1 MDQEFMKEKP
11 VMPLVISMALP
22 MTFSM
27 LVNALYNII
36 DSYFVA
42 QISEDAMTA
51 LSLVFPLQNLVN
63 AVVIGFAIGINAT
76 MAYYLGAQ
84 KQQLADKTASLGML
98 LNMLHGLV
106 LAAICIAVMPAF
118 LGMFTKQVGII
129 GMGVQ
134 YSDIVFL
141 FAVPN
146 AAALCFEK
154 IFQAV
159 GRMKTSMFCMLLG
172 CVTNIVLDPL
182 LIFGIGIF
190 PAMGIRGAALAT
202 GIGQIVSLAGYLTA
216 YYWKPIPAKV
226 KVRNMKPE
234 KQLCKKVY
242 SIGIPATLSLAL
254 PSVQV
259 SALNAI
265 LAVYSA
271 SYVLVLGAYF
281 KLQTFLYLTGNG
293 VVQGMRPL
301 IGYNYGA
308 GESKRVKEIFRSAL
322 FLIVIVMVIGTILC
336 MAVPQALIGLF
347 TGNPETIR
355 LGREALRL
363 ISIGFIVSSVS
374 VTVSGA
380 LEGLGK
386 GKESLVISLLRYIV
400 VILPLAFI
408 LSRLFQAAGVWHAF
422 WITEFVSS
430 VRHIQQCFK
439 LVNRNRFGIKITLIP
454 GRTKLMNVVA
464 YLLIFNS
471 LDTGFGIGTV
481 CVINDRLYHSLIL
494 WLLFNIFDKTHIDF
508 QLINR

>member
-1 MDQEFMKEKP
+1 MNQEFMKEKP

-42 QISEDAMTA
+42 QISEAAMTA

-63 AVVIGFAIGINAT
+63 AVVIGFAIGMNAA

-106 LAAICIAVMPAF
+106 LAAIC
-118 LGMFTKQVGII
+118 
-129 GMGVQ
+129 
-134 YSDIVFL
+134 IVFL

-422 WITEFVSS
+422 WITEFVSAVIS
-430 VRHIQQCFK
+430 WIICK
-439 LVNRNRFGIKITLIP
+439 KE
-454 GRTKLMNVVA
+454 
-464 YLLIFNS
+464 IF
-471 LDTGFGIGTV
+471 
-481 CVINDRLYHSLIL
+481 
-494 WLLFNIFDKTHIDF
+494 
-508 QLINR
+508 Q

>member
-1 MDQEFMKEKP
+1 MKENNPHILGEAPIGKL
-11 VMPLVISMALP
+11 LVEYSIPAIIG
-22 MTFSM
+22 MTLTS
-27 LVNALYNII
+27 LYNII
-36 DSYFVA
+36 DSIFIGHGVGA
-42 QISEDAMTA
+42 LAISGLAIT
-51 LSLVFPLQNLVN
+51 FPLMNLLVAFCTLVGVGGATLSSIRLGQKDKKGAEDILGN
-63 AVVIGFAIGINAT
+63 VAILCVINAIFYGGL
-76 MAYYLGAQ
+76 AFIFLEPILFFFGASEAT
-84 KQQLADKTASLGML
+84 LPYARDFM
-98 LNMLHGLV
+98 
-106 LAAICIAVMPAF
+106 
-118 LGMFTKQVGII
+118 QVI
-129 GMGVQ
+129 
-134 YSDIVFL
+134 
-141 FAVPN
+141 
-146 AAALCFEK
+146 
-154 IFQAV
+154 
-159 GRMKTSMFCMLLG
+159 LLG
-172 CVTNIVLDPL
+172 SPISYVMIGLNNIMRATGYPKKAMLSSMLTVGCNIILAPIFIFVLNW
-182 LIFGIGIF
+182 
-190 PAMGIRGAALAT
+190 GIRGAALAT

-308 GESKRVKEIFRSAL
+308 GESKRVKEIFQSAL

-408 LSRLFQAAGVWHAF
+408 LSRLFEAAGVWHAF
-422 WITEFVSS
+422 WITEFVSAVIS
-430 VRHIQQCFK
+430 WIICK
-439 LVNRNRFGIKITLIP
+439 KE
-454 GRTKLMNVVA
+454 
-464 YLLIFNS
+464 IF
-471 LDTGFGIGTV
+471 
-481 CVINDRLYHSLIL
+481 
-494 WLLFNIFDKTHIDF
+494 
-508 QLINR
+508 Q

>member
-1 MDQEFMKEKP
+1 
-11 VMPLVISMALP
+11 
-22 MTFSM
+22 
-27 LVNALYNII
+27 
-36 DSYFVA
+36 
-42 QISEDAMTA
+42 
-51 LSLVFPLQNLVN
+51 
-63 AVVIGFAIGINAT
+63 
-76 MAYYLGAQ
+76 
-84 KQQLADKTASLGML
+84 
-98 LNMLHGLV
+98 
-106 LAAICIAVMPAF
+106 
-118 LGMFTKQVGII
+118 
-129 GMGVQ
+129 
-134 YSDIVFL
+134 
-141 FAVPN
+141 
-146 AAALCFEK
+146 
-154 IFQAV
+154 
-159 GRMKTSMFCMLLG
+159 
-172 CVTNIVLDPL
+172 
-182 LIFGIGIF
+182 
-190 PAMGIRGAALAT
+190 
-202 GIGQIVSLAGYLTA
+202 
-216 YYWKPIPAKV
+216 
-226 KVRNMKPE
+226 MKPE

-336 MAVPQALIGLF
+336 MAVPQALI
-347 TGNPETIR
+347 R

-422 WITEFVSS
+422 WITEFVSAVIS
-430 VRHIQQCFK
+430 WIICK
-439 LVNRNRFGIKITLIP
+439 KE
-454 GRTKLMNVVA
+454 
-464 YLLIFNS
+464 IF
-471 LDTGFGIGTV
+471 
-481 CVINDRLYHSLIL
+481 
-494 WLLFNIFDKTHIDF
+494 
-508 QLINR
+508 Q